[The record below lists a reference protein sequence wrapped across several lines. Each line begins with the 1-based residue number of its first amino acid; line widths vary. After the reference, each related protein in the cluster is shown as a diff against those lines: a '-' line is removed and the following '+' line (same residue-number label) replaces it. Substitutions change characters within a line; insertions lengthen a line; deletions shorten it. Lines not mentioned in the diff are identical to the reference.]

1 MALQATIIDNL
12 RKHMVAPKTVEPIEP
27 ILITN
32 VARHERIEQLRKLA
46 ELMDGV
52 FVVPGTKI
60 QFGLDAII
68 GLVPGIG
75 DVVCGA
81 LSLWLIREAQR
92 IGAPKWLV
100 AKMIWNVAVEVGI
113 GAVPV
118 VGDLFDVAWKANR
131 KNIQMLSDH
140 FERKLK

>member
-1 MALQATIIDNL
+1 MPTKQGVLGAKVTTAQKV
-12 RKHMVAPKTVEPIEP
+12 RVVESE
-27 ILITN
+27 LITDP
-32 VARHERIEQLRKLA
+32 ALHARIEQLKTIA
-46 ELMDGV
+46 EWMDGR
-52 FVVPGTKI
+52 FLFPGTNI

-68 GLVPGIG
+68 GLVPGVG

-92 IGAPKWLV
+92 LGAPSWLI
-100 AKMIWNVAVEVGI
+100 AKMVWNVGVEVTV

-131 KNIQMLSDH
+131 KNVKLLADY
-140 FERKLK
+140 FERRSKLR